1 MVERSEYI
9 ENLCYNEDDVN
20 ELLRRLYQV
29 CSEKICDYHIHTRRR
44 RRCAARKIEENEF
57 LSRGER
63 DEINS
68 FLTPE
73 TDSNNSDS
81 SVSSVSE
88 ASSAD
93 SDQKELLRENMEV
106 DNFSSQQDWINL
118 SRALQDIKNKKTVVK
133 KKNKRES
140 RRRDIVA
147 KKASRKAS
155 EAKELRDAIKTASRE
170 PVNNLYF
177 LLQHAGFQYVWI
189 PDEKKYAFVWINKYY
204 HHEIVLFK
212 GISSPRKKVICEE
225 IGQRAWQYL
234 RSGKL
239 ERVYDEISNF
249 LKEKRNT
256 GEAESET
263 STFEQFLFDPDADN
277 ADDEAE

>member
-1 MVERSEYI
+1 MSKTIAKLCSEHELNDEI
-9 ENLCYNEDDVN
+9 DELIL
-20 ELLRRLYQV
+20 LLRG
-29 CSEKICDYHIHTRRR
+29 ICVNTRRPR
-44 RRCAARKIEENEF
+44 RMRRDARRKLEELVFNE
-57 LSRGER
+57 S
-63 DEINS
+63 DDSINYHLNS
-68 FLTPE
+68 E
-73 TDSNNSDS
+73 TDSDCSDS
-81 SVSSVSE
+81 SVSS
-88 ASSAD
+88 ASSG
-93 SDQKELLRENMEV
+93 SSENSFYQERTRERMGLNKHSSMEE
-106 DNFSSQQDWINL
+106 WI
-118 SRALQDIKNKKTVVK
+118 RFEHYQRKIKNNKKAAKTRA
-133 KKNKRES
+133 KRES
-140 RRRDIVA
+140 RRDEIVA

-155 EAKELRDAIKTASRE
+155 EAKELRDAIKTASRK